1 MQEQDEKNYRKLNW
15 KLVGRLM
22 KGNTHY
28 LVLSAV
34 FLALAVV
41 ASYCGP
47 LVISFTVDYVIGG
60 EKSNLPASVMRI
72 VEGWGGR
79 EFLRNNLWIC
89 ASALVTFTAL
99 GGLGTYLR
107 RRYIAEGS
115 EGFALKMRNELYDHL
130 QQVPYDYHK
139 HASTGDLIQ
148 RCTSDVDTIR
158 RFVANQ
164 LMEIVRTLLMV
175 GVACYIMFSLDVTMS
190 LISIILLPVLTVL
203 SLVYYRFVKKHF
215 QLSDESEGRMSA
227 TLQENLTGVRVVRAF
242 GQEKNEVDKFTER
255 NLDFRKKTYKL
266 IAMLGLYWGMS
277 DLIGYSQ
284 IAITVFMSIV
294 FCVKGRFTL
303 GDMLIF
309 SSYVGMLIWPIRQL
323 GRVLAEFG
331 KSTVSMGR
339 IEDILS
345 VPAETEPGRALKP
358 AIRGKVEFR
367 SVCFGYDA
375 YDDVLSGISFF
386 AEPGQTVA
394 ILGSTGSGKTSLVQ
408 LLQRLY
414 VCTAGEIL
422 VDGVNVN
429 DIERGH
435 LRSNIGIVLQEPFLY
450 SRTIMDNISIVRP
463 GVAPEEVYS
472 AAKIASVHEVI
483 NKFENGYDTVVGE
496 RGVTL
501 SGGQKQRVAIA
512 RMLMQNAP
520 ILIFDDSMSA
530 VDTETDAAIRNALRG
545 RRKDI
550 TTFIISHRI
559 TTLCEADKIL
569 VLEHG
574 KLVQEGTHAELVAQD
589 GLYRRIA
596 RIQNALEEDLA
607 QELGE
612 MGGENNE

>member
-1 MQEQDEKNYRKLNW
+1 
-15 KLVGRLM
+15 M
-22 KGNTHY
+22 KGNMRY
-28 LVLSAV
+28 LALSAL

-47 LVISFTVDYVIGG
+47 LVISFTVDYAIGG
-60 EKSNLPASVMRI
+60 QDANLPAFVMRI
-72 VEGWGGR
+72 IENQGGR
-79 EFLRNNLWIC
+79 TFIANNLWIC
-89 ASALVTFTAL
+89 AAALVLFTTIN
-99 GGLGTYLR
+99 GVSTYLR
-107 RRYIAEGS
+107 RRYIAQGS
-115 EGFALKMRNELYDHL
+115 EGFALTMRNELYDHL

-158 RFVANQ
+158 RFIVNQ
-164 LMEIVRTLLMV
+164 LMEVVRTLLMV
-175 GVACYIMFSLDVTMS
+175 GVACYIMFSLDATMA
-190 LISIILLPVLTVL
+190 LISIILLPVLAVM
-203 SLVYYRFVKKHF
+203 SLVYFKFVKKQF
-215 QLSDESEGRMSA
+215 QLSDEAEGLLSS

-242 GQEKNEVDKFTER
+242 GQEKSELDKFTACNE
-255 NLDFRKKTYKL
+255 DFRKKTYKL
-266 IAMLGLYWGMS
+266 ISMFGLYFGTS

-284 IAITVFMSIV
+284 IAITIFVSIV
-294 FCVKGRFTL
+294 FCVRGRFTL
-303 GDMLIF
+303 GDMIIF

-323 GRVLAEFG
+323 GRVLADFG

-339 IEDILS
+339 IEEILS
-345 VPAETEPGRALKP
+345 VAAETEPGRALKP
-358 AIRGKVEFR
+358 AIRGEVEFR
-367 SVCFGYDA
+367 NVCFGYDA
-375 YDDVLSGISFF
+375 YDDVLSGITFKAS
-386 AEPGQTVA
+386 PGQTVA

-414 VCTAGEIL
+414 LCTAGEIL

-429 DIERGH
+429 DIERGY

-450 SRTIMDNISIVRP
+450 SRTILDNIGIVRP
-463 GVAPEEVYS
+463 GVSPEEIYS
-472 AAKIASVHEVI
+472 AAKIASVHDVI
-483 NKFENGYDTVVGE
+483 SKFENGYDTVVGE

-530 VDTETDAAIRNALRG
+530 IDTETDAAIRNALRE

-559 TTLCEADKIL
+559 TTLCQADTIL

-574 KLVQEGTHAELVAQD
+574 RLVQEGTHAELVARE

-596 RIQNALEEDLA
+596 HIQNALEEDLA

-612 MGGENNE
+612 MRGEKE